1 MPTANCDPV
10 KWNSFVALTLKF
22 YSWYFINNPIVL
34 CSNFVFFTSF
44 GYKLSWYLN
53 RNATFLDG
61 EKVNGIHLVTDPKLV
76 FRLKN
81 FLGDYV
87 IGPKRFFPAMW
98 PVHLTSRNISKLE
111 TQPHFVIPKPHGT
124 RYLLYV
130 DPSGQIY
137 LENYAQNIFRIDED
151 HTMKFISSDGQSI
164 TDTILDGVITRVADK
179 RPDAG
184 RLTFVI
190 MDATLCR
197 GVSLKQMNIKQ
208 RIAFVRVIIYIKINQ
223 ITIEWF
229 KLNIIIWF

>member
-1 MPTANCDPV
+1 M
-10 KWNSFVALTLKF
+10 
-22 YSWYFINNPIVL
+22 
-34 CSNFVFFTSF
+34 
-44 GYKLSWYLN
+44 
-53 RNATFLDG
+53 
-61 EKVNGIHLVTDPKLV
+61 NGIHLVTDPKLV

-130 DPSGQIY
+130 DPYGQIY
-137 LENYAQNIFRIDED
+137 LENNAQNIFRIDDD

-164 TDTILDGVITRVADK
+164 TDTILDGVITRVTDNH
-179 RPDAG
+179 PYAG

-197 GVSLKQMNIKQ
+197 GVSLRQMNISQ

-223 ITIEWF
+223 ITIE
-229 KLNIIIWF
+229 

>member
-1 MPTANCDPV
+1 MD
-10 KWNSFVALTLKF
+10 
-22 YSWYFINNPIVL
+22 
-34 CSNFVFFTSF
+34 
-44 GYKLSWYLN
+44 
-53 RNATFLDG
+53 
-61 EKVNGIHLVTDPKLV
+61 GIHLVTDPILV
-76 FRLKN
+76 AQLKN
-81 FLGDYV
+81 FLGECAR
-87 IGPKRFFPAMW
+87 GPKSKFPVMW
-98 PVHLTSRNISKLE
+98 SVHLTSRKIPKLE
-111 TQPHFVIPKPHGT
+111 SQPHFVIPKPHGT

-151 HTMKFISSDGQSI
+151 HTMKFISSDGQSV
-164 TDTILDGVITRVADK
+164 TDTILDGVITRVADN

-223 ITIEWF
+223 ITIE
-229 KLNIIIWF
+229 

>member
-1 MPTANCDPV
+1 M
-10 KWNSFVALTLKF
+10 
-22 YSWYFINNPIVL
+22 
-34 CSNFVFFTSF
+34 
-44 GYKLSWYLN
+44 
-53 RNATFLDG
+53 
-61 EKVNGIHLVTDPKLV
+61 NGIHLVTDPKLV
-76 FRLKN
+76 FRLKH

-87 IGPKRFFPAMW
+87 VGPKRFFPAMW

-130 DPSGQIY
+130 DPYGQIY
-137 LENYAQNIFRIDED
+137 LENNAQNMFRIDED
-151 HTMKFISSDGQSI
+151 HSMKFISSDGQSI
-164 TDTILDGVITRVADK
+164 TDTILDGVITRVTDN

-223 ITIEWF
+223 ITIE
-229 KLNIIIWF
+229 